1 MLLMGIPSLSELII
15 IFGVVFLL
23 FGGKKLPE
31 LGGAI
36 GESIKNFKK
45 GIKDDETA
53 TPPVDPNRRLTEAQ
67 PGQPQAVHPGEQP
80 AATTTT
86 TSTTNPTTPKDG

>member
-1 MLLMGIPSLSELII
+1 MVLMGIPSITELII

-23 FGGKKLPE
+23 FGAKKLPE

-45 GIKDDETA
+45 GIKDNEHDVEA
-53 TPPVDPNRRLTEAQ
+53 KKVELARLEAQ
-67 PGQPQAVHPGEQP
+67 QAQQVQQAQPKPPIDVVAKPPE
-80 AATTTT
+80 
-86 TSTTNPTTPKDG
+86 S

>member
-1 MLLMGIPSLSELII
+1 MLLMGIPSITELMI

-23 FGGKKLPE
+23 FGAKKLPE

-45 GIKDDETA
+45 GIKDNEDDSSAKKVEQA
-53 TPPVDPNRRLTEAQ
+53 RLEAQ
-67 PGQPQAVHPGEQP
+67 QVPGVQQATKVEVVVEP
-80 AATTTT
+80 
-86 TSTTNPTTPKDG
+86 PKS

>member
-1 MLLMGIPSLSELII
+1 MPLLGLPGISELLL
-15 IFGVVFLL
+15 IFGALLLL

-45 GIKDDETA
+45 GIKGEEEQKS
-53 TPPVDPNRRLTEAQ
+53 L
-67 PGQPQAVHPGEQP
+67 QAKSDKDKDKDQDK
-80 AATTTT
+80 
-86 TSTTNPTTPKDG
+86 SPTV

>member
-1 MLLMGIPSLSELII
+1 MLLMGIPSITELMI

-23 FGGKKLPE
+23 FGAKKLPE

-45 GIKDDETA
+45 GIKDNEGDGDAKKVEQA
-53 TPPVDPNRRLTEAQ
+53 RLEAQ
-67 PGQPQAVHPGEQP
+67 QVPGVQQATKVEAVVEP
-80 AATTTT
+80 
-86 TSTTNPTTPKDG
+86 PKN

>member
-1 MLLMGIPSLSELII
+1 MLLMGIPSITELMI

-23 FGGKKLPE
+23 FGAKKLPE

-45 GIKDDETA
+45 GIKDNEGDGDAKKVEQA
-53 TPPVDPNRRLTEAQ
+53 RLEAQ
-67 PGQPQAVHPGEQP
+67 RVPGVEQATKVEVVVEP
-80 AATTTT
+80 
-86 TSTTNPTTPKDG
+86 PKN

>member
-1 MLLMGIPSLSELII
+1 MLLMGIPSTLELII

-23 FGGKKLPE
+23 FGAKKLPQ

-45 GIKDDETA
+45 GIKDGGD
-53 TPPVDPNRRLTEAQ
+53 
-67 PGQPQAVHPGEQP
+67 
-80 AATTTT
+80 AAR
-86 TSTTNPTTPKDG
+86 SIRSSV